1 MLSSNSEITAEDIT
15 ALLEGKTDL
24 NLNKFDFPTLE
35 TSTGQ
40 SNEMSSL
47 VTTTTTT
54 ETNTM
59 G

>member
-1 MLSSNSEITAEDIT
+1 MLSSDAEITAEDIT

-24 NLNKFDFPTLE
+24 NLNTFDLPTLE
-35 TSTGQ
+35 TSSGL

-47 VTTTTTT
+47 VTSTTTT